1 MDPTQPTAPLEVL
14 LSRRAFAAICAE
26 TLEHHPNE
34 TGGILLGHWHQR
46 RWQVLEAID
55 PGPGAR
61 CTATTFEY
69 DRAYVDHLASKLAR
83 QYRQPLALIGLWHRH
98 PGSFDRF
105 SAEDDSTNQR
115 FAARTPHGAL
125 SCLVNLDPSFRLTAY
140 HVPVDLRYAPL
151 PLVVGDALI
160 DSALREPLHPTDLDR
175 ERLANQAQAMELQRL
190 LARVPR
196 VQAPLLP
203 ALADCLEPVLT
214 ALEAQQ
220 AWRFGLRAC
229 GHVLQVAL
237 VEARGPRHQLW
248 ELSLSCSGQLQAL
261 REDGWALGWAHN
273 ASALIGQLQEVAR
286 AE

>member
-1 MDPTQPTAPLEVL
+1 MQHTQPEAAQEVL
-14 LSRRAFAAICAE
+14 FSRRALAAICAE
-26 TLEHHPNE
+26 TLEHHPLE

-69 DRAYVDHLASKLAR
+69 DCAYVDHLASKLAR
-83 QYRQPLALIGLWHRH
+83 QYRQPLHLIGLWHRH

-105 SAEDDSTNQR
+105 SAEDDLTNQR

-125 SCLVNLDPSFRLTAY
+125 SCLVNLDPALRLTAF
-140 HVPVDLRYAPL
+140 HVPPDLSYVRL
-151 PLVVGDALI
+151 PWVAGDALI
-160 DSALREPLHPTDLDR
+160 DSALREPLQASELEP
-175 ERLANQAQAMELQRL
+175 ERLADQALAMELQQL

-196 VQAPLLP
+196 VRSALLP

-214 ALEAQQ
+214 ALEAQDG
-220 AWRFGLRAC
+220 WRYGLRAC

-237 VEARGPRHQLW
+237 VEARGPRRQLW
-248 ELSLSCSGQLQAL
+248 ELSLSRSGQLQAL
-261 REDGWALGWAHN
+261 REDGWPVS
-273 ASALIGQLQEVAR
+273 ASAFIVQLQEVAR
-286 AE
+286 VH